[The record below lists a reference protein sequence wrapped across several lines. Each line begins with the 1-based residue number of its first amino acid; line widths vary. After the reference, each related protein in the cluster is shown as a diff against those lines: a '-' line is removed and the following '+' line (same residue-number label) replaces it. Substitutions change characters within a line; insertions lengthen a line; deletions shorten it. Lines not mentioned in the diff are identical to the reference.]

1 MSKVISYSQ
10 LTAKKYKRLKNLPQ
24 PVQESFGNL
33 TENFIMIVWGQSGNG
48 KSSFLMQL
56 LNILLENGK
65 ALYVALEEGHEASIQ
80 ENVMRSLE
88 KGKAKGS
95 VMFAD
100 CSMTYDALI
109 TRLQDKRRIE
119 RFIIIDSI
127 QYWNIDYEKYKALKE
142 LFPTKT
148 FIFISHA
155 KGSFP
160 DGKTADKIRYDA
172 GIKVHVK
179 GYIAFV
185 KSRYGGNKPFVI
197 WEEGARKHWGEQY
210 DKTAEVKK
218 APRRQKNK
226 KTTILEQL

>member
-1 MSKVISYSQ
+1 
-10 LTAKKYKRLKNLPQ
+10 LTAKKYKRLKNLP
-24 PVQESFGNL
+24 ETITSSFGDL

-56 LNILLENGK
+56 LNILLANGK

-80 ENVMRSLE
+80 ANVVRSLE
-88 KGKAKGS
+88 KTKAKGAI
-95 VMFAD
+95 MFAD
-100 CSMTYDALI
+100 CTMSYDALVQ
-109 TRLQDKRRIE
+109 RLHDKRKIE
-119 RFIIIDSI
+119 RFIIIDSL

-155 KGSFP
+155 KGKTP

-172 GIKVHVK
+172 GIKVFVH

-197 WEEGARKHWGEQY
+197 WEEGAKKHWGEEF
-210 DKTAEVKK
+210 DKMAEVKK
-218 APRRQKNK
+218 EPRRKRNK
-226 KTTILEQL
+226 TVNSEQ